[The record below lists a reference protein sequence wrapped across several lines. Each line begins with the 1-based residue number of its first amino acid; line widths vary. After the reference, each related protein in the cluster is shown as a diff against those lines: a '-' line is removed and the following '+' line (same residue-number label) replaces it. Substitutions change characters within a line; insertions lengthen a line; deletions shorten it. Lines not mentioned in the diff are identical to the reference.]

1 MYQARKVGSHIYII
15 GCIDFISV
23 STIFQLDFRIVPTVW
38 YFFVFP
44 FSCKL
49 IHIFY
54 TIPYFSIVASISIC
68 SGKVGDNC
76 VYGCCETL
84 CVCLLY
90 IFDGKYRCFIVD
102 ILYRNQNVSIR
113 IMNAIENLCSQV
125 EKRFTLFIIW
135 VLKKKKKLK
144 TYTNRSFAYSR
155 IDS

>member
-1 MYQARKVGSHIYII
+1 VGSRVYII
-15 GCIDFISV
+15 GCIYFISV

-38 YFFVFP
+38 NFFVFH

-68 SGKVGDNC
+68 SCKTGDNC
-76 VYGCCETL
+76 INRCCDTL
-84 CVCLLY
+84 CVCPLY
-90 IFDGKYRCFIVD
+90 IFDGKYRCFVID
-102 ILYRNQNVSIR
+102 IFYRNLNVSIR
-113 IMNAIENLCSQV
+113 IMNAIENLRSQV

-135 VLKKKKKLK
+135 VLKKFLK